1 MDALQK
7 AVDSAANM
15 EVRSSA
21 AEAWGAM
28 NLPADRVKT
37 VILDRT
43 KGGTMPATPAGGP
56 ATQPTAANP

>member
-1 MDALQK
+1 
-7 AVDSAANM
+7 
-15 EVRSSA
+15 
-21 AEAWGAM
+21 M

-43 KGGTMPATPAGGP
+43 KGGTMPASPAGAA